1 MTNDG
6 LGLTDIAL
14 VVPRGRK
21 GLDPMHLDLSE
32 VVHAERR
39 ISEMQRSNP
48 MTFPELATVYNIG
61 ICTLTK
67 LISLVELESK
77 DARREL
83 DLARAVFIM
92 DHVESIL
99 ESKKIKSSMD
109 TREAASKLDP
119 DIQQAQQRVD
129 ILVTISEY
137 LQNKRKDLE
146 RVYYGA
152 KALADMHLGTPDKKN
167 YGGHSNG

>member
-1 MTNDG
+1 MTQDG

-14 VVPRGRK
+14 VLPRGRK
-21 GLDPMHLDLSE
+21 GLAPMHLDLTE
-32 VVHAERR
+32 VVAAERR
-39 ISEMQRSNP
+39 IPEMQRSNP
-48 MTFPELATVYNIG
+48 MTFPDLATVYNIG

-83 DLARAVFIM
+83 DEARAIFVL
-92 DHVESIL
+92 DHAEALL
-99 ESKKIKSSMD
+99 EKKKIKSSVD
-109 TREAASKLDP
+109 AREAASKLDP
-119 DIQQAQQRVD
+119 DVKEAQQRID
-129 ILVTISEY
+129 ILVTIVEY

-152 KALADMHLGTPDKKN
+152 KALADMHLTTPDKKN